1 MRQIEDRLIEKER
14 EIRGLGTSPTAPVSA
29 ARKRSPSQCTPPHRS
44 SGTVCLPCT
53 RGTHIKDKT
62 MFDYESNMEKANV
75 TADQDRTVVSIEEI
89 KKIYTNKNNK
99 NISIRK
105 IQLVETLI

>member
-1 MRQIEDRLIEKER
+1 
-14 EIRGLGTSPTAPVSA
+14 
-29 ARKRSPSQCTPPHRS
+29 
-44 SGTVCLPCT
+44 
-53 RGTHIKDKT
+53 